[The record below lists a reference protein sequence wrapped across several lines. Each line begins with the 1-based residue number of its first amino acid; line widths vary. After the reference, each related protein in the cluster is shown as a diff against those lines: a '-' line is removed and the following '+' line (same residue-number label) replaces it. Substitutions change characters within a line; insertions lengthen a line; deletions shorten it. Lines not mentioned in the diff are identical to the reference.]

1 MIKSKEKKT
10 GSVLGL
16 IAAVAS
22 TLFGKSPKRS
32 IDDVKRADFK
42 TSSQRIGVRFT
53 DKIRNVFRNRW
64 LKKS

>member
-1 MIKSKEKKT
+1 MRPEQKKV
-10 GSVLGL
+10 SSMLGL

-22 TLFGKSPKRS
+22 ALFGKSPKTS
-32 IDDVKRADFK
+32 IDDIKRADFK

-53 DKIRNVFRNRW
+53 DKIRNVFRSRW

>member
-1 MIKSKEKKT
+1 M
-10 GSVLGL
+10 LGL

-22 TLFGKSPKRS
+22 ALFGKSPKTS
-32 IDDVKRADFK
+32 IDDIKRADFK

-53 DKIRNVFRNRW
+53 DKIRNVFRSRW